1 MRSAPLFDSDQE
13 PQGSVERLVDSLATS
28 ARREGRSLV
37 TAPVLEPGIDPG
49 ERDEVPRQLCI
60 DTMVIDPRFLPD
72 ARLGRPFVFRADEET
87 SRKVSDKVGPGD
99 LVIVS
104 RDLEDGAPVPGRV
117 YAMRHGGRIFL
128 GKLTSY
134 GEKFLVQPGPGET
147 EMVDIGL
154 GVGMPAKPAVVGEV
168 VAVLKAG

>member
-1 MRSAPLFDSDQE
+1 M
-13 PQGSVERLVDSLATS
+13 ERLVDSLAVS

-37 TAPVLEPGIDPG
+37 TAPMLEPGKDPG

-87 SRKVSDKVGPGD
+87 SRRVRDRVAPGD

-104 RDLEDGAPVPGRV
+104 RDLDDGAPVPGRV
-117 YAMRHGGRIFL
+117 YAMRKDGRIFL
-128 GKLTSY
+128 GRLTSY
-134 GEKFLVQPGPGET
+134 GEKYLVQPGPGES
-147 EMVDIGL
+147 EMVDLGL
-154 GVGMPAKPAVVGEV
+154 GVGRPAKPAVVGEV
-168 VAVLKAG
+168 VAVMKSSPR